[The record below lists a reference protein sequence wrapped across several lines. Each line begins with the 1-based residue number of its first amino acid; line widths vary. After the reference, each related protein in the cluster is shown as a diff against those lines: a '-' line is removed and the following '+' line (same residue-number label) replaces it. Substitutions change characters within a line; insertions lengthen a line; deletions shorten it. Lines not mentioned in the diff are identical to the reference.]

1 MVGERKQRSTC
12 KQTVRTW
19 SRDSVTAL
27 MTEMV
32 TAGHWCDYFLFVL
45 SPAGFHQHS
54 VQRPTAQQW
63 QLSQQEGLSWRPLI
77 TTEVSIARRRVGR
90 LQSARCEVETNPRFV
105 SGRAHRLYVQQQLVW
120 QFGVQRRGHP
130 SPSGSVHSGTGRG
143 RESGGVGAF
152 CRVSCADIMR
162 FKMQQS
168 GLSEMLHPL
177 ARTLSELSG
186 GSSGRNFVS

>member
-1 MVGERKQRSTC
+1 M
-12 KQTVRTW
+12 
-19 SRDSVTAL
+19 
-27 MTEMV
+27 
-32 TAGHWCDYFLFVL
+32 
-45 SPAGFHQHS
+45 
-54 VQRPTAQQW
+54 
-63 QLSQQEGLSWRPLI
+63 
-77 TTEVSIARRRVGR
+77 
-90 LQSARCEVETNPRFV
+90 ETNPRFV

-120 QFGVQRRGHP
+120 QFGVQWRGHP

-143 RESGGVGAF
+143 RESGDVGAF

-162 FKMQQS
+162 LKMQQS